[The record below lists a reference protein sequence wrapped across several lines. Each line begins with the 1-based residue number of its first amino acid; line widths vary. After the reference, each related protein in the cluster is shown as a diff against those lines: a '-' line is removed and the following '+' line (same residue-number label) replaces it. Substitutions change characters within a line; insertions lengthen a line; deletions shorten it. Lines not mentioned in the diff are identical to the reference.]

1 MKISS
6 YYPKRFCKLAVV
18 LLNLLLVL
26 PLPACAQES
35 ASTKTLIG
43 LSRVDPENI
52 QSNLTKENIDQLNI
66 KLFKRLDKND
76 DKSIDAAEFKEW
88 DSKIQS
94 LNPAVSRLFK
104 SITSKKVFEATD
116 VNGDTVITLNE
127 IRALS
132 YFDFI
137 SKDANQDN
145 VLDKDEIIAQAPVV
159 LRLISKDCKSINT
172 TYNGM
177 LMGGFCGK

>member
-1 MKISS
+1 MNSQ
-6 YYPKRFCKLAVV
+6 F
-18 LLNLLLVL
+18 
-26 PLPACAQES
+26 
-35 ASTKTLIG
+35 
-43 LSRVDPENI
+43 
-52 QSNLTKENIDQLNI
+52 
-66 KLFKRLDKND
+66 FDKND

-116 VNGDTVITLNE
+116 VNDDAVITLNE

-137 SKDANQDN
+137 NQT
-145 VLDKDEIIAQAPVV
+145 IIRY
-159 LRLISKDCKSINT
+159 LW
-172 TYNGM
+172 
-177 LMGGFCGK
+177 